1 MRNWFLGAFIFAVTG
16 CGWFG
21 NEEMVGRLETGSSKL
36 TQVPDGL
43 ETPIYVEMMPIPEI
57 QDPRGC
63 TSLMRSTLVLQCVAS
78 INSYTGA
85 GNKEELGKN
94 THA

>member
-1 MRNWFLGAFIFAVTG
+1 MRNWFLGALILGTTS

-57 QDPRGC
+57 QDP
-63 TSLMRSTLVLQCVAS
+63 V
-78 INSYTGA
+78 SYTH
-85 GNKEELGKN
+85 L
-94 THA
+94 TLPTICSV

>member
-43 ETPIYVEMMPIPEI
+43 ETPIYVEMMPIP
-57 QDPRGC
+57 
-63 TSLMRSTLVLQCVAS
+63 
-78 INSYTGA
+78 
-85 GNKEELGKN
+85 
-94 THA
+94 

>member
-43 ETPIYVEMMPIPEI
+43 VEILRENPGLSAE
-57 QDPRGC
+57 
-63 TSLMRSTLVLQCVAS
+63 LRSWYRVP
-78 INSYTGA
+78 G
-85 GNKEELGKN
+85 
-94 THA
+94 